1 MHAHSC
7 VACTERG
14 VADSHLR
21 YQDRASFVQC
31 VRDNTLMRGYAVCGV
46 MKWVR
51 MVFDES
57 PQRDLVSWTTL
68 GQGYVKMGFPREDV
82 EVFFDMCDAE
92 TRADETMYLKCGDAD
107 FASKVFNAMP
117 VRNVVFGNSI
127 ISGLAHQ
134 GKFKEALDVFREMQ
148 KRCLEPD
155 EVTYIGVLAACSHG
169 GLMSSV
175 YKLRPQ
181 TEHYGCTVD
190 LLGHAGLINEAEEFV
205 ENMPTEPDALVWGAL
220 LGPVGSMEK

>member
-1 MHAHSC
+1 
-7 VACTERG
+7 
-14 VADSHLR
+14 
-21 YQDRASFVQC
+21 
-31 VRDNTLMRGYAVCGV
+31 
-46 MKWVR
+46 
-51 MVFDES
+51 
-57 PQRDLVSWTTL
+57 
-68 GQGYVKMGFPREDV
+68 MGFPREDV

-92 TRADETMYLKCGDAD
+92 TRADETTSVIVLSACSKLGDLSLSRKVSGCIYENGVCRDVFIGNALVDRYLKCGDAD
-107 FASKVFNAMP
+107 FASKVFNVMP
-117 VRNVVFGNSI
+117 VRNVVFWNSM

-169 GLMSSV
+169 GLVAEVQRYFREMSSV

-190 LLGHAGLINEAEEFV
+190 LLGRAGLMNEAEEFV
-205 ENMPTEPDALVWGAL
+205 ENMPTEPDAFVWGAL